1 MGKLISSPILIKK
14 LLFMQKYA
22 DKVLVAP
29 KTISSSQIL
38 ICFPELSDTTFGIKV
53 KDLLE
58 LAKHSSEFEIKNKRL
73 SYSYKI
79 GGITIFN
86 DNEAGSTADGQITNN
101 AAIKGSI
108 EDNENSN
115 NGICKIIK
123 YADLFD
129 LKYNFNFVNPAV
141 TLKLLDFNVISAND
155 TDLVFKEN
163 KIILQTSGHISTR
176 LVFDV
181 AKIDGIDYFKVKV
194 RGNELKIICE
204 LEGDKALCYHGN
216 FLVAYG
222 FENDVTTFLILK
234 IL

>member
-1 MGKLISSPILIKK
+1 MGKLVSSPILIKK

-38 ICFPELSDTTFGIKV
+38 ICFLELCDSTFGIKV

-58 LAKHSSEFEIKNKRL
+58 LAKHSSEFEINNKRL

-79 GGITIFN
+79 GGITVFN
-86 DNEAGSTADGQITNN
+86 DNETGISTADRITNN
-101 AAIKGSI
+101 AVIKGSI
-108 EDNENSN
+108 ENENLN

-129 LKYNFNFVNPAV
+129 LKYNFNFANPVV

-163 KIILQTSGHISTR
+163 KIILQTCGHISTR

-181 AKIDGIDYFKVKV
+181 AKIDGIDYFKVKI
-194 RGNELKIICE
+194 RGNELKIVCE

-222 FENDVTTFLILK
+222 FENDVTTSLILK